1 MRSILPGQARPY
13 LQERNS
19 YMPKQR
25 YNAKI
30 QRAKG
35 LLEIAAAMYETSLSF
50 QTTRAAERVLQTE
63 SRVGHELE
71 FKLRAAN
78 HDGSNSVPL
87 SFAADSFAELKGVA
101 DGKYTLAWVNPTA
114 AATLAYRGTGP
125 FKRKLPLRVIAT
137 FPSYDVMGFAVHK
150 STGITS
156 FAQIAKERF
165 PLRLSTNVTSKEMI
179 AASPTMF
186 TVIAVMKAAGFTLAD
201 LKKWGGKIVSVPRPS
216 HPDRP

>member
-1 MRSILPGQARPY
+1 MTFQGTTSTNTDHHPQGEKLIVTKR
-13 LQERNS
+13 
-19 YMPKQR
+19 R

-63 SRVGHELE
+63 SRAGHELD

-78 HDGSNSVPL
+78 REGSNSVAL

-114 AATLAYRGTGP
+114 AATLAYRGT
-125 FKRKLPLRVIAT
+125 
-137 FPSYDVMGFAVHK
+137 
-150 STGITS
+150 
-156 FAQIAKERF
+156 
-165 PLRLSTNVTSKEMI
+165 
-179 AASPTMF
+179 
-186 TVIAVMKAAGFTLAD
+186 
-201 LKKWGGKIVSVPRPS
+201 
-216 HPDRP
+216 